1 MISAC
6 RNPRNGDVLQPP
18 GEPQIQNRLALS
30 QDLSQTCWRVRICGV
45 AHVGSLDCLG
55 SSASHGFWFSPSASR
70 WTSQQPHV
78 FEEKAS
84 P

>member
-1 MISAC
+1 MGSAC
-6 RNPRNGDVLQPP
+6 GNPRNGEVLQPL
-18 GEPQIQNRLALS
+18 GELS
-30 QDLSQTCWRVRICGV
+30 QDLFQARWPVRICGV
-45 AHVGSLDCLG
+45 ARVGSLDCLG
-55 SSASHGFWFSPSASR
+55 SSASHALWFSPSASR